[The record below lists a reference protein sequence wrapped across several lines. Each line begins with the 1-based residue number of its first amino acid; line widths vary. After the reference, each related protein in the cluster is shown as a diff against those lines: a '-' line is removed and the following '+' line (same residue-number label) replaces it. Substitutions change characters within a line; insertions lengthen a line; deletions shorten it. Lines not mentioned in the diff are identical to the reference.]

1 MALTEKFNMT
11 IFEKKKLERDMFRK
25 LRDKSSLIQMGN
37 VEKNVKIYVDSFVKE
52 VKNIN
57 YIAVY
62 WPLKNEVDIRSLK
75 GKFPLALPRCNDKKE
90 LLFSPWDEN
99 PLTKDSEG
107 ILSPNNS
114 FALSHKEISLI
125 LVPCLSVDKNLIRLG
140 YGGGYFDK
148 LRSDKNWK
156 DVPCIGVLTS
166 NCVSTNP
173 LTRAEWDIPLSGFV
187 TEKEIFV

>member
-1 MALTEKFNMT
+1 MT

-25 LRDKSSLIQMGN
+25 LRDKSSLIQMEN
-37 VEKNVKIYVDSFVKE
+37 VEKNVKIYVDSFLKE
-52 VKNIN
+52 NTNIG
-57 YIAVY
+57 YIAIY

-75 GKFPLALPRCNDKKE
+75 EKIPLALPRCKDKKE
-90 LLFSPWDEN
+90 LLFYPWDEN

-114 FALSHKEISLI
+114 FSLTHKEISMI
-125 LVPCLSVDKNLIRLG
+125 LVPCLSVDKNLMRLG

-148 LRSDKNWK
+148 LRSNKNWR
-156 DVPCIGVLTS
+156 DIPCIGVLTS
-166 NCVSTNP
+166 NCLSTNP
-173 LTRAEWDIPLSGFV
+173 LTKAEWDVPLSGFI